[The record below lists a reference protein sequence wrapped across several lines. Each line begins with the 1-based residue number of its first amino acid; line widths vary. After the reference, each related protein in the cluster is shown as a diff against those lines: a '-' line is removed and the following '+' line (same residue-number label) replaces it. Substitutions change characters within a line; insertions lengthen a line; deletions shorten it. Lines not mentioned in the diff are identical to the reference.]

1 MKGPAVLSLD
11 DPRCV
16 DQELAGAKAANLAR
30 SSGIAAGPIRA
41 GFVLT
46 THGASLRGDVPE
58 VDDELRAA
66 WERAGGERETFVVR
80 SSSTIEDAGSSSMA
94 GQFTSVLDVRGWEA
108 LGEAVDRVIRSAD
121 RVRDEHGV
129 RRPIAVL
136 VQAQLDATLGGVMFS
151 ADPVTGERSHVAVDV
166 VPSRPDELVGGT
178 VTASHLVL
186 NGSGRVVSRSGP
198 PPPDMS
204 RSLRRR
210 LVRLAR
216 ETEERFGSPQDIE
229 WAVGADGRLWLL
241 QCRPITAAAAIGEGA
256 LLGPGPVA
264 ETFPAPLSALEQDL
278 FLPPLRDGI
287 VGALSVTGAVGR
299 TAIERSPVVVAV
311 GGRVA
316 VDLQLIG
323 VTRGKPSLWQRISPV
338 ALVRHVGVSWRVGR
352 IRVAL
357 PELAA
362 GLIEVVDEHL
372 SSVPRLDEVGLDE
385 LVELVDRARRELATV
400 HRYEVL
406 AGMLLHGPPGP
417 PAAAIALGALRR
429 GRRDGLDDDAIVAE
443 HPVVLALRAPA
454 VQDPAPLPPV
464 ADAPAAAP
472 DEGPDRSH
480 TVAAL
485 AEAAV
490 PDLDD
495 LGPREALRLRARW
508 LQELLARVALE
519 LGARLVPGG
528 EDDPPHPVRHL
539 SLAELV
545 AVAQGSAVPTDLA
558 ERAAVPPGP
567 PLPPQFR
574 RAPDDTAV
582 AVRPRAGRHGAH
594 RSAGI
599 GAGGGRAVG
608 PALHRAPSGSG
619 GRRGVLVVRY
629 LEPELAPL
637 LPTIDGLVAETG
649 SPLSHLA
656 ILAREHGVATVVGVP
671 DALERFPAGTELEVD
686 GATGDVVAVGV
697 TEDS

>member
-1 MKGPAVLSLD
+1 MTGPAVLSLD

-16 DQELAGAKAANLAR
+16 DQDLAGAKAANLAR
-30 SSGIAAGPIRA
+30 SAGIEAGPIRA

-46 THGASLRGDVPE
+46 TDGAARRGQDPS
-58 VDDELRAA
+58 VDDALRAA
-66 WERAGGERETFVVR
+66 WERAGGDRETFVVR
-80 SSSTIEDAGSSSMA
+80 SSSTIEDAGTSSMA

-108 LGEAVDRVIRSAD
+108 LDEAVDRVIRSAD

-151 ADPVTGERSHVAVDV
+151 ADPVTGERSDVAVDV

-186 NGSGRVVSRSGP
+186 TGSGRVVSRSGP
-198 PPPDMS
+198 PSPAMS

-216 ETEERFGSPQDIE
+216 ETEQRFGSPQDIE
-229 WAVGADGRLWLL
+229 WAVDAQDRLWLL
-241 QCRPITAAAAIGEGA
+241 QCRPITTTAATGEGP

-264 ETFPAPLSALEQDL
+264 ETFPAPLSPLEQDL

-287 VGALSVTGAVGR
+287 AGALSVTGAVGKG
-299 TAIERSPVVVAV
+299 AIERSPVVVAV

-316 VDLQLIG
+316 VDLQLLG
-323 VTRGKPSLWQRISPV
+323 VTKGRASLWRRISPV
-338 ALVRHVGVSWRVGR
+338 ALVRHVAVSWRVGR

-357 PELAA
+357 PELAS
-362 GLIEVVDEHL
+362 GLIEAVDEHL
-372 SSVPRLDEVGLDE
+372 SSVPRVDEMGVDE
-385 LVELVDRARRELATV
+385 LIGLIDRARRELATV

-406 AGMLLHGPPGP
+406 AGMLLHGQPGP

-429 GRRDGLDDDAIVAE
+429 GRRDELDDDALVAE

-464 ADAPAAAP
+464 VDEPATAPPDGADL
-472 DEGPDRSH
+472 SH

-490 PDLDD
+490 PDLED
-495 LGPREALRLRARW
+495 LGHREALRLRARW
-508 LQELLARVALE
+508 LQELLARIAME
-519 LGARLVPGG
+519 LGSRLVPGAEG
-528 EDDPPHPVRHL
+528 DPPHLVRHL

-545 AVAQGSAVPTDLA
+545 AVSQGGSVPEDLA
-558 ERAAVPPGP
+558 QRAALPPGP

-574 RAPDDTAV
+574 RTAEDTAV
-582 AVRPRAGRHGAH
+582 AVRHHAGRRSTH
-594 RSAGI
+594 RSAGM

-608 PALHRAPSGSG
+608 PALHRPPSGGG
-619 GRRGVLVVRY
+619 GRNGVLVVRY

-637 LPTIDGLVAETG
+637 LPAIEGLVAETG

-671 DALERFPAGTELEVD
+671 DALERFPAGTRLEVD

-697 TEDS
+697 TEVT